1 MRQGK
6 KSVVIAIVAL
16 VIVLLAATVLYFVY
30 RPQAAGGSKEVT
42 IHVIDDQNSVTT
54 YDVKTDAKYLQ
65 GAMED
70 ADGLKFSGKDSDY
83 GLMVDT
89 VNGLRADYDLDGAY
103 WGFLVNDEYC
113 NYGMN
118 EQPINNKDVVTIQ
131 YTLAE

>member
-1 MRQGK
+1 MRQGR

-16 VIVLLAATVLYFVY
+16 VIVLLAATALYFVY
-30 RPQAAGGSKEVT
+30 RPQSAGGSKEVT
-42 IHVIDDQNSVTT
+42 IHVIDDQKNVTT

-70 ADGLKFSGKDSDY
+70 ADDLKFSGKDSDY

-103 WGFLVNDEYC
+103 WGFMVNDEYC
-113 NYGMN
+113 NYGIN

>member
-6 KSVVIAIVAL
+6 KSIVIAIVAL

-42 IHVIDDQNSVTT
+42 IHVIDDQKNVTT
-54 YDVKTDAKYLQ
+54 YEVKTDAKYLQ
-65 GAMED
+65 GAMEA

-103 WGFLVNDEYC
+103 WGFSVNDEYC
-113 NYGMN
+113 NYGIN

>member
-1 MRQGK
+1 MRQGR

-16 VIVLLAATVLYFVY
+16 VIVLLAATILYFVY
-30 RPQAAGGSKEVT
+30 RPQSAGGSKEVT
-42 IHVIDDQNSVTT
+42 IHVIDDQKNVTT

-70 ADGLKFSGKDSDY
+70 ADDLKFSGKDSDY

-103 WGFLVNDEYC
+103 WGFMVNDEYC
-113 NYGMN
+113 NYGIN

>member
-6 KSVVIAIVAL
+6 KSVVIAVVAL

-42 IHVIDDQNSVTT
+42 IHVIDDQNNVTT

-113 NYGMN
+113 DYGMN